1 MIAFLKGKLHLI
13 KGDTV
18 IVEVNGVGYQVHV
31 PLSMISG
38 LPSQGQEVLLHTLM
52 VVREDA
58 ISLYGFD
65 TVEALEILCL
75 LLNVS
80 GVGPRGALSLL
91 SVITPRN
98 LVLALHD
105 ENVALLTRAPGIGKK
120 SAQRIILELKDK
132 IKAEDYPIAIG
143 EAPLVQGDKITV
155 DAVEALISLGFGMSQ
170 ASLAV
175 DRAGRELGPAATTSN
190 LVRHAL
196 RILSDSPSG
205 R

>member
-1 MIAFLKGKLHLI
+1 MIAFLKGKLHCI
-13 KGDTV
+13 KGDAV

-38 LPSQGQEVLLHTLM
+38 LPSVGQEVLLHTLM
-52 VVREDA
+52 AVREDA

-65 TVEALEILCL
+65 TVEALEIFCL

-80 GVGPRGALSLL
+80 GVGPKGALSLL
-91 SVITPRN
+91 SVITPRS

-132 IKAEDYPIAIG
+132 IKVEDYPAAVG
-143 EAPLVQGDKITV
+143 EAPRVQGDKTTV

-175 DRAGRELGPAATTSN
+175 ERAGRELGTGASTSQ

-196 RILSDSPSG
+196 RILADSPSG